1 MKVRA
6 TETNEFTTQGKYYEV
21 VEEKDDYYVIIDND
35 KEKCALF
42 KYRFEPIEE
51 SNHYDNTNGSLY
63 KFAQERGWNTYVFEV
78 VKRLDRAE
86 KKGEFISDIEKSIKV
101 LELYLNEQKHRFEG
115 QVEQLNK

>member
-6 TETNEFTTQGKYYEV
+6 KETNEYITEGNNYEV
-21 VEEKDDYYVIIDND
+21 IEVKNNHYTIIDDTGEECTLRNG
-35 KEKCALF
+35 
-42 KYRFEPIEE
+42 RFEPIEE

-63 KFAQERGWNTYVFEV
+63 KIAKERNWNAYVFDI

-115 QVEQLNK
+115 QVEPLNK

>member
-1 MKVRA
+1 MTK
-6 TETNEFTTQGKYYEV
+6 
-21 VEEKDDYYVIIDND
+21 
-35 KEKCALF
+35 
-42 KYRFEPIEE
+42 E

-63 KFAQERGWNTYVFEV
+63 KIAKERNWNAYVFDV

-101 LELYLNEQKHRFEG
+101 LELYLNEQNHRFEG